1 MLVQLENIPGATS
14 SSVLPYIVHFVLY
27 NIGFK
32 YMAHRKLN
40 IPKHLKD
47 GEIFF

>member
-1 MLVQLENIPGATS
+1 MLVQLENIPGATR

-32 YMAHRKLN
+32 YIWHALVLCDIK
-40 IPKHLKD
+40 PQ
-47 GEIFF
+47 

>member
-32 YMAHRKLN
+32 YIYIYIYIKPNYQA
-40 IPKHLKD
+40 
-47 GEIFF
+47 